1 MTIEQEAYLWL
12 AAGLL
17 MMFGGII
24 FAIILEH
31 SYKVRMEAI
40 EDNTRAVYRGEI

>member
-1 MTIEQEAYLWL
+1 MTTEQEAYLWL
-12 AAGLL
+12 AAGVGLIVL
-17 MMFGGII
+17 AALFYV
-24 FAIILEH
+24 ILEH

>member
-1 MTIEQEAYLWL
+1 MTMEQEAYLWL
-12 AAGLL
+12 AAGFSL
-17 MMFGGII
+17 II
-24 FAIILEH
+24 LAALFYVILEH

>member
-12 AAGLL
+12 AAGVGMIVLAA
-17 MMFGGII
+17 I

-31 SYKVRMEAI
+31 SYKLRMEAI